1 MNKRRRNAPQ
11 VIALILGAIFF
22 CAIAFRDDAQEQ
34 PNGAISQNASSTA
47 PSGPPAGLLPVP
59 DYSGNFWTR
68 PCLTGDWG
76 GLRTNLASHG
86 IQFGVEWDQ
95 FVQGVTNGGLDR
107 GTAYGANLNYTIN
120 LDLMRMELIP
130 GALIKFRAET
140 RYGSSVNTISGQ
152 ILPVNTSALF
162 PVTGKANQEVAFTV
176 TDLNYTQF
184 FSPNL
189 GLFFGK
195 LDTLDADPNEFA
207 SGRGT
212 SQFMNANFIFNPTL
226 ALRLPYS
233 TLGAGVIWMPIPPG
247 PRGGITVNS
256 SVVNTGDSSLSTG
269 FDDFDKGTSWTTE
282 ADFQYQLGHLSGG
295 MNVGALYSFNQ
306 NFARL
311 NTDNRLVVQ
320 PDQSLVIP
328 TKHSTWAVYWSA
340 WQYLYAAT
348 LGDRPLAQLTG
359 VPKQ

>member
-1 MNKRRRNAPQ
+1 MLCQ
-11 VIALILGAIFF
+11 
-22 CAIAFRDDAQEQ
+22 
-34 PNGAISQNASSTA
+34 
-47 PSGPPAGLLPVP
+47 
-59 DYSGNFWTR
+59 
-68 PCLTGDWG
+68 
-76 GLRTNLASHG
+76 
-86 IQFGVEWDQ
+86 
-95 FVQGVTNGGLDR
+95 
-107 GTAYGANLNYTIN
+107 
-120 LDLMRMELIP
+120 
-130 GALIKFRAET
+130 FRAET

-152 ILPVNTSALF
+152 ILPVNTTALF
-162 PVTGKANQEVAFTV
+162 PVTGKANQEVAFTI

-212 SQFMNANFIFNPTL
+212 SQFMNANFLFNPTL

-233 TLGAGVIWMPIPPG
+233 TLGAGIIWMPILPG
-247 PRGGITVNS
+247 PRGGITVSS
-256 SVVNTGDSSLSTG
+256 SVVNTADSSTTTG
-269 FDDFDKGTSWTTE
+269 FEDFGKGASWTTE

-306 NFARL
+306 DFARL
-311 NTDNRLVVQ
+311 NTNNRLVPQ

-328 TKHSTWAVYWSA
+328 KKQSTWAVYWSA

-348 LGDRPLAQLTG
+348 VGNRPLAQFSG
-359 VPKQ
+359 VPKQQGIGVFSRFGFADKDTNPVEWAVSGGIGGRGLIPSRENDNLESLTTTIASKRPGCPARWVLETTLRDSKASTTLQSPPRAV